1 MKTLTSLSPE
11 IIEGA
16 RGPCKAYSGLAV
28 ALHHKDHDVIVM
40 AGSRAALAEIVHKLS
55 PNLSINPAGVYPVTL
70 IHDQYVIRK
79 DGDL

>member
-16 RGPCKAYSGLAV
+16 HGPCKAHSGFAV
-28 ALHHKDHDVIVM
+28 ALHHKNHDVVVM
-40 AGSRAALAEIVHKLS
+40 ASSRAALAEIVHQLN

-70 IHDQYVIRK
+70 IHDRHVIRK

>member
-16 RGPCKAYSGLAV
+16 RGPCRAHSGLAV
-28 ALHHKDHDVIVM
+28 ALQYGGHDVIVM
-40 AGSRAALAEIVHKLS
+40 GGSRAALAEIVHQLN

-70 IHDQYVIRK
+70 IHDHYVIRK